1 VYTWMD
7 ATLSEI
13 SDLVRQVKPEARGPR
28 TQLSFALVYPDKRGH
43 NVMRQVCEGSVRTAV
58 RTAGR

>member
-1 VYTWMD
+1 M
-7 ATLSEI
+7 SEI